1 MEKIKETLSQ
11 LYIGGTWPKVRAK
24 EAKAVY
30 EEMHK
35 EKLKPNDST
44 LKKLMK
50 DLNNAKFKW
59 R

>member
-1 MEKIKETLSQ
+1 M
-11 LYIGGTWPKVRAK
+11 GAK

-35 EKLKPNDST
+35 EKLKPKDST
-44 LKKLMK
+44 HKKLRK
-50 DLNNAKFKW
+50 DLDNAKFKW